1 MKNKLI
7 LICLFGVMS
16 LCSSCDDYFSPNLKG
31 NVPEDVYFENLNN
44 LRYALNTAYSIM
56 GTERYQR
63 SELLFGEAISDNC
76 WNIQDVTSGEIY
88 EILNSQFN
96 TENSYILERYQVN
109 YEGINKVNQIIRS
122 IPNVKYRTDGTS
134 QKEIREVYG
143 QAKVLRALFYFNLV
157 KTFGGVSIQPE
168 NQELGSLV
176 VKRSTLEETYAY
188 IEKDLREA
196 VLLLRKQ
203 RYQLSEAGQISAGGA
218 LGLLMKVLL
227 YEASPGIMLP
237 NIDKQEKWNE
247 VVQIGKYFIEGQDI
261 TVGDLLKF
269 DTDYTETWEDV
280 AERLFLEDGMK
291 LETLLNAQDVVSV
304 HSLSKFDEIFRVSG
318 EFSPES
324 LIEINH
330 YDYGSVGI
338 SEDHGWKMNGYLTWE
353 PETTILNVTPTS
365 DLLSCFKN
373 DPRELFTITGR
384 AVSDYYKKDTSNP
397 FIGYFN
403 TGNLLKFCKFY
414 VFPSEGNPGMRNYIV
429 MRYAEVLLIYAEALN
444 EIGLTREAVDMANR
458 VRNRAADLLA
468 ASNPN
473 SKYQTMSPANFKPIS
488 YAPYDLTRDAILKE
502 KRIEM
507 AGEGDRWFEICRLGI
522 VAERMKFLA
531 DNPAVEPSG
540 QTRIRGRYFK
550 KGVNEIFPIPQK
562 EVFISNGVIEQNFGY

>member
-1 MKNKLI
+1 MLN
-7 LICLFGVMS
+7 S
-16 LCSSCDDYFSPNLKG
+16 CSDYFEPELKSK
-31 NVPEDVYFENLNN
+31 VPDTVFYENLNN
-44 LRYALNTAYSIM
+44 LRYALNTAYSLM
-56 GTERYQR
+56 ETEKYQR

-76 WNIQDVTSGEIY
+76 WNTQDVTSGEIY
-88 EILNSQFN
+88 DILNFQFN
-96 TENSYILERYQVN
+96 TENTYILERYQVN

-143 QAKVLRALFYFNLV
+143 QAKVLRALFYFNLM

-176 VKRSTLEETYAY
+176 VKRSTLEDTYAY

-196 VLLLRKQ
+196 VLILRKQ
-203 RYQLSEAGQISAGGA
+203 RYQLTEAGQISAGGA

-227 YEASPGIMLP
+227 YEASPGVDLP
-237 NIDKQEKWNE
+237 NVDKQAKWNE
-247 VVQIGKYFIEGQDI
+247 VVEIGKYFIEGQDI
-261 TVGDLLKF
+261 SVNNLLKF
-269 DTDYTETWEDV
+269 DTKYTETWEEV
-280 AERLFLEDGMK
+280 AKRLFLEDGMMP
-291 LETLLNAQDVVSV
+291 ETVMNAQDVVSS
-304 HSLSKFDEIFRVSG
+304 HSLSKFDEIFRISG

-330 YDYGSVGI
+330 YDYSGVGI
-338 SEDHGWKMNGYLTWE
+338 SEDHGWPMNGYITWDSSS
-353 PETTILNVTPTS
+353 ILNVSPTS
-365 DLLSCFKN
+365 ELQSNFTN
-373 DPRELFTITGR
+373 DPRLLFTITGR
-384 AVSDYYKKDTSNP
+384 SINDYYKQDTSNP
-397 FIGYFN
+397 NIGYFN
-403 TGNLLKFCKFY
+403 TGNSLKYCKFY

-444 EIGLTREAVDMANR
+444 EIGLSREAVDMANR
-458 VRNRAADLLA
+458 VRNRATDLLA

-522 VAERMKFLA
+522 VAERMKYLA
-531 DNPAVEPSG
+531 DNPAVEPTG
-540 QTRIRGRYFK
+540 QTRVRGKYFK